1 MTDMHEGATPKRPKL
16 HPIRMQKTPAHL
28 NGAAELEKLCFSSPW
43 SASSLELL
51 TNDGIGVGYLLT
63 VPAAPGSEPSV
74 AAYGGMLITV
84 DEGQI
89 TNIATH
95 PDHRRRG
102 LGAAVVEALLC
113 EARARALSF
122 VTLEVRESNAAAIAL
137 YQKFGFVVVG
147 RRPRFYTEP
156 VETALIMQCN
166 LKGN

>member
-1 MTDMHEGATPKRPKL
+1 MEIRPITSADL
-16 HPIRMQKTPAHL
+16 EAV
-28 NGAAELEKLCFSSPW
+28 AALERAVFAQPW
-43 SASSLELL
+43 SAQALQLL
-51 TNDGIGVGYLLT
+51 CGEMAFGFVCLDGDC
-63 VPAAPGSEPSV
+63 A
-74 AAYGGMLITV
+74 AAYGGMMTV
-84 DEGQI
+84 LDEGQI

-95 PDHRRRG
+95 PDYRRRG

-113 EARARALSF
+113 EARARELSF

-156 VETALIMQCN
+156 VETALIMQCI

>member
-1 MTDMHEGATPKRPKL
+1 MSVTPLIPSL
-16 HPIRMQKTPAHL
+16 LPDV
-28 NGAAELEKLCFSSPW
+28 AALERTVFKHPW
-43 SASSLELL
+43 SEAALTLLCGETAFGYAALEA
-51 TNDGIGVGYLLT
+51 GV
-63 VPAAPGSEPSV
+63 V
-74 AAYGGMLITV
+74 AAYGGMLTV
-84 DEGQI
+84 LDEGQI